1 MLSFSSST
9 QVNLIPIIAKA
20 DTMTVE
26 ECRLFKT
33 AVQSQLLREDIH
45 TYDFPL
51 SAIPETY
58 SVGSSTSDSRIAEV
72 KRLRLRQPF
81 AVCTSS
87 HVITKEDGSKVDEE
101 FRTTTLESLIEGSK
115 KTSAEELKDMV
126 FSGCHDCSFALA
138 TTVVQQGEK
147 KGI

>member
-1 MLSFSSST
+1 MKTTRTFWPPDGSGGLSLYTILFVLS
-9 QVNLIPIIAKA
+9 VNIIPIIAKA

-51 SAIPETY
+51 SAIPETS
-58 SVGSSTSDSRIAEV
+58 SVAAATSNSRIAEV

-87 HVITKEDGSKVDEE
+87 HVITKEDGSKLKNVGVDYCG
-101 FRTTTLESLIEGSK
+101 T
-115 KTSAEELKDMV
+115 
-126 FSGCHDCSFALA
+126 
-138 TTVVQQGEK
+138 
-147 KGI
+147 